1 MKVAR
6 EAAKAYVDLY
16 HIIGFTSGGCGDI
29 LQNADSETAVALTT
43 SLMAMEI
50 PGIYLRTDADRL
62 YVFDHVKVTGINRN
76 KSSIVLQIYNPT
88 AFDAS
93 VSILAESAEK
103 ARQPLGLNA
112 FINWPK
118 VDVKAGKTVKY
129 KIKLN

>member
-1 MKVAR
+1 MA
-6 EAAKAYVDLY
+6 L
-16 HIIGFTSGGCGDI
+16 DI
-29 LQNADSETAVALTT
+29 S
-43 SLMAMEI
+43 
-50 PGIYLRTDADRL
+50 GIYLRTDADRL

-88 AFDAS
+88 TFDAS
-93 VSILAESAEK
+93 ISILAESAENV
-103 ARQPLGLNA
+103 RQPLGLNA